1 MIGRLRLLL
10 VFPLALLLHAVGFAF
25 AHLAAPGHA
34 QRNPLNLGSV
44 DQRPLLTAYTATLQD
59 GLGSRLPDGSAL
71 IERLSAALAASAALW
86 LPALLLSTLI
96 GVLIGR
102 AAVDGDGLRIRPWLP
117 LLSGL
122 GLATPSF
129 FFGALAISG
138 VLIFLIVA
146 PGRPL
151 LFPLGGYGLDSH
163 LVLPLIALSLRPTA
177 AIAQLTAGLL
187 LDELQR
193 SYVTTARAYGVA
205 EARIRSR
212 HAWRNVRPALSSAVA
227 NNARQLVG
235 ELLLIE
241 VLFAWP
247 GIGALLAAVL
257 LPGNS
262 SIGGEGL
269 LFLHAPT
276 LAALLLLI
284 GLLFMLT
291 TLLSNWALGR
301 LDPRVSHG

>member
-1 MIGRLRLLL
+1 MAGRLRLLL
-10 VFPLALLLHAVGFAF
+10 VIPLAWLLHAVGFAF
-25 AHLAAPGHA
+25 AHLTAPGHA

-44 DQRPLLTAYTATLQD
+44 DRRPLLEAYAAALQD
-59 GLGSRLPDGSAL
+59 GVGTQLPDGSLL

-86 LPALLLSTLI
+86 LPALLLSTLA

-102 AAVDGDGLRIRPWLP
+102 AAVDGAQLRIRPWLP

-151 LFPLGGYGLDSH
+151 LFPLGGYGLDRH
-163 LVLPLIALSLRPTA
+163 LILPLIALSLRPTA

-193 SYVTTARAYGVA
+193 SYVVTARAYGVS
-205 EARIRSR
+205 EVQIRRR

-257 LPGNS
+257 LPANS
-262 SIGGEGL
+262 SVGGEGL

-284 GLLFMLT
+284 GLLFALT

-301 LDPRVSHG
+301 LDPRVGHA